1 MARFDPRGKVN
12 RALLVGVPKYDF
24 TLPDHPV
31 GVPGDL
37 PGVEHNLDGLEQ
49 ALCEGGVF
57 AEDEIIVSRPRTA
70 DEFDRQL
77 DSAVDAAEGLLLL
90 YFSGHGAVPS
100 TGDELWLLMR
110 RATIVPGAESV
121 FRGAASWKSVL
132 AVLAGSRAEQ
142 VVVILDCC
150 YAGNASAAWDGLG
163 AAQRQRTSLL
173 MGVQANNRVDAGDG
187 RSATPFTAQLVRLL
201 REGVPDGGGGEGA
214 AANRTEDGGRD
225 AGEGAAPKGHEDGGR
240 DPGERATAN
249 GLEDGGREP
258 GGRAAGNAEVGF
270 AALADGLRAH
280 MTAHHTTLRPEP
292 WEPQGRA
299 ATSGADVLLA
309 ALGPQARRTV
319 RVQPP
324 GAPAV
329 STDPGT
335 ASTDPGAPST
345 GSGAPSTG
353 GRWLARAL
361 ARALARL
368 APLTGR
374 RLAAV
379 VGVPAALAGM
389 AVAGMALAGD
399 GNRPRCG
406 PALEL
411 RLLTDPDLEPTVRR
425 AAEAFLASPANST
438 DDGCRRSGITVY
450 SAGATAAVTAFGR
463 QSDPWQRPV
472 GEDNPQR
479 DVGPQPDIWIPA
491 TRASVERARP
501 AATGRSYVELEADP
515 EPFAYSPVVLAV
527 PQDLAAARLQG
538 GRVGRLADL
547 TDALRTRERRAGLRR
562 SDPESTDSA
571 LLATVGLYGPKLQDP
586 AGVERG
592 VEQPGPPARTAADL
606 LCALPE
612 DDAVDDRTAVLVPE
626 FLLKTGVGCH
636 STTRAARMAEYP
648 EDVPGLEPVFV
659 RVRWRDADL
668 DRGER
673 DAAVARFHDWLTG
686 GAGATGTPATYGT
699 GSGTAP
705 APAVRGGLAEFG
717 KDGFRSGSGR
727 RLPLDPGSGQGF
739 NGFGALNDPG
749 EPAPRA
755 REAAM
760 TAALT
765 GYREA
770 NGPGRVLFLLD
781 SSGSMGDLWTGPGGA
796 PGIVAQ
802 VLAGLGGDDEY
813 GVWSVATR
821 QGGGPAHA
829 DLLPFG
835 THPRAAAQRTVRS
848 AALIRDAEA
857 DPYAAL
863 RDALDAMD
871 RRGTGRPR
879 LIVYLTDDEDN
890 DRLTQPGRLDA
901 VLGSAR
907 EKRIPVVMAAL
918 DGGGCDPGKPDAAVA
933 EASGGSCLDTK
944 TDLVAR
950 LRDEVART
958 GTGDGT

>member
-49 ALCEGGVF
+49 ALREGGVF
-57 AEDEIIVSRPRTA
+57 AEDEIIVSRPRTV

-77 DSAVDAAEGLLLL
+77 DTAVDAAEGLLLL

-121 FRGAASWKSVL
+121 FRGAAPWRSVL

-201 REGVPDGGGGEGA
+201 REGLPDGGGPGPVAGSAAGGA
-214 AANRTEDGGRD
+214 PGGGRD
-225 AGEGAAPKGHEDGGR
+225 AGEGAAASGPADGR
-240 DPGERATAN
+240 DPDE
-249 GLEDGGREP
+249 GG
-258 GGRAAGNAEVGF
+258 AGSAEVGF
-270 AALADGLRAH
+270 AGLADGLRAH
-280 MTAHHTTLRPEP
+280 MTAHHTTLREPPEP

-309 ALGPQARRTV
+309 ARRPPAPRTG
-319 RVQPP
+319 RAKAP

-329 STDPGT
+329 STRPGAAAAGPGT
-335 ASTDPGAPST
+335 SAAGHGTSAAGPGAAS
-345 GSGAPSTG
+345 AG
-353 GRWLARAL
+353 GRWR

-389 AVAGMALAGD
+389 AAAGLALTSDGD
-399 GNRPRCG
+399 RPHCG

-425 AAEAFLASPANST
+425 AAEAYLASPANST
-438 DDGCRRSGITVY
+438 DEGCRRSGITVY
-450 SAGATAAVTAFGR
+450 SAGAAAAVTAFAR

-491 TRASVERARP
+491 TRASVDRARP
-501 AATGRSYVELEADP
+501 APTGRSYVELEADP

-527 PQDLAAARLQG
+527 PQDLAAARLE

-547 TDALRTRERRAGLRR
+547 TEALRTRERRAGVRR
-562 SDPESTDSA
+562 SDPETTDSA

-586 AGVERG
+586 AGAERG
-592 VEQPGPPARTAADL
+592 VAQPGPPARTAADL
-606 LCALPE
+606 LCALPD
-612 DDAVDDRTAVLVPE
+612 DDAVDDRTAALVPE
-626 FLLKTGVGCH
+626 FLLRTGVGCH

-668 DRGER
+668 DGPAR

-686 GAGATGTPATYGT
+686 GAGASGTPATYGT
-699 GSGTAP
+699 GSGTAS
-705 APAVRGGLAEFG
+705 APAVRDGLAEFG

-781 SSGSMGDLWTGPGGA
+781 SSGSMGDLWEGPGGA

-802 VLAGLGGDDEY
+802 ALAGLGGGDEY

-821 QGGGPAHA
+821 QGGGPSHT

-835 THPRAAAQRTVRS
+835 THPRAAAQRTVRG
-848 AALIRDAEA
+848 AALVRDAEA
-857 DPYAAL
+857 DPYGAL
-863 RDALDAMD
+863 RDALDAMA
-871 RRGTGRPR
+871 RRGAGRPR

-890 DRLTQPGRLDA
+890 DGLTQPGRLDA
-901 VLGSAR
+901 LLGSAR

-918 DGGGCDPGKPDAAVA
+918 DAGGCDPGRPDAAVA

-958 GTGDGT
+958 GTGDGA